1 MRWSRIQTAVA
12 LLLVGAL
19 ACGQVEQELGDGSTG
34 TANDDVQPDPP
45 STSTPTGGSK
55 GNGTAGSSSV
65 YGAIPTDACFVNGTS
80 CARGYGCLRPWQED
94 SADPILPGVCA
105 PGCDDASDAG
115 LDQPCAPNAEGTMG
129 VCRPFTV
136 NPDVRYPFQPIC
148 TKDCDPLSPDCSAH
162 YSCEVTTATAG
173 TFVFSCL
180 PVTRH
185 EPLLEGES
193 CDGLP
198 MGQCA
203 PGLSCVSRGSFAKC
217 SKYCGLGDPS
227 ACPSPQSCVMPRDFP
242 DGSVGICGD
251 PD

>member
-1 MRWSRIQTAVA
+1 MRWTRIQAAVA
-12 LLLVGAL
+12 LLFVGAL

-34 TANDDVQPDPP
+34 TVDGDVP
-45 STSTPTGGSK
+45 SAPSPTDGSK
-55 GNGTAGSSSV
+55 ANGTAGNGSGV
-65 YGAIPTDACFVNGTS
+65 YGAPETEACFENGGR
-80 CARGYGCLRPWQED
+80 CPRGYGCLLPWQED
-94 SADPILPGVCA
+94 GAGPILPGVCV
-105 PGCDDASDAG
+105 PSCDDASDAG
-115 LDQPCAPNAEGTMG
+115 LGHPCAPDAEGTLG

-136 NPDVRYPFQPIC
+136 NPDVRYAFRPIC
-148 TKDCDPLSPDCSAH
+148 TKDCDPLSPDCSAQ

-173 TFVFSCL
+173 TFAFSCL

-217 SKYCGLGDPS
+217 SKYCDLGDPS
-227 ACPSPQSCVMPRDFP
+227 ACPSPQSCVTPRDFP